1 MSSRRRKRK
10 FSPGSLRQPSSPPST
25 PHKYCTHS
33 RRNLR
38 KRNVGGRRAAKIRR
52 KANKKKRMQRRNIR
66 LLPLGVEVG
75 RRFAFYG
82 DVLCKRMREEVED
95 RGQVGEERAS
105 FGNLRGFRGYNGI
118 SIHHFT

>member
-1 MSSRRRKRK
+1 
-10 FSPGSLRQPSSPPST
+10 
-25 PHKYCTHS
+25 
-33 RRNLR
+33 
-38 KRNVGGRRAAKIRR
+38 
-52 KANKKKRMQRRNIR
+52 MQRRNIR
-66 LLPLGVEVG
+66 LLPPGVEVG

-82 DVLCKRMREEVED
+82 DVLCKRMREEVVD